1 MKNMDDIRLLLYR
14 SFDEQL
20 TEQEQKM
27 LEKAVLSSKELRTE
41 KEEIELMRQQLSEW
55 QPETESSVT
64 EKVMLRIE
72 REETVTVQYYNLF
85 KKILLSGVAAVILLL
100 LAIWLTDGTLSYD
113 TITGVAGYQPE
124 TEIMFPLIN

>member
-1 MKNMDDIRLLLYR
+1 MDDIRLLLYR